1 MFNEWYWLKHGEEYY
16 EGCCLYFLCL
26 ALSCLSV
33 VSQNPALFQRGGKK
47 RTVDMELFGEEG
59 NGGGAGKT
67 GRKGY
72 MIRVQSLKE
81 KNIFNSKKRKQNSK
95 YICLSVQIHQDLKII
110 PSILNNTKILPHI
123 LNRTLMTDIKT
134 HNYKLDLI
142 IKIVHTKWTPSFKV
156 SSHRMKKIL
165 ISNRWTVH
173 ILHNDQ

>member
-1 MFNEWYWLKHGEEYY
+1 MRVVAFTSCVLLYPV
-16 EGCCLYFLCL
+16 CLLCL
-26 ALSCLSV
+26 RTL
-33 VSQNPALFQRGGKK
+33 LFSKEGGKK
-47 RTVDMELFGEEG
+47 EQLIWSDLEKRVMGEVQERLEG
-59 NGGGAGKT
+59 RDTWSGC
-67 GRKGY
+67 
-72 MIRVQSLKE
+72 SLWKKKIFSIKKKKE
-81 KNIFNSKKRKQNSK
+81 IEFKI
-95 YICLSVQIHQDLKII
+95 YLSLCTNPSRLKII